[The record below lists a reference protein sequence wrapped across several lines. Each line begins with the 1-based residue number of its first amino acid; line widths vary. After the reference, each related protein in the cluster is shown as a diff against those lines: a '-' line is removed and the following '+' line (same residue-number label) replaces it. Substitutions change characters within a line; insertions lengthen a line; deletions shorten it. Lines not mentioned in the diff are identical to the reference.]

1 MPPHPLKNLKNLK
14 NLQKAAAKADQ
25 TRSLQP
31 RQQAEI
37 HRSGWLRM
45 LAPKSAGGTE
55 LPLPEAVKK
64 EEQIA
69 EADGSTAWLVTLCAG
84 AGWFAG
90 FLPPDLAK
98 EIISTHRLCIAGS
111 GAPTGIATKDGEETW
126 RLTGEWRHA
135 TGASMATH
143 FTMNARLQE
152 EGKPLLDSEGAQ
164 QIRAFIVPAALV
176 TVVPGWNSTGL
187 RATATHG
194 FVLDDVLVPTRQ
206 AFDIRP
212 DAATAPG
219 PLYRFP
225 FVSLAWVTL
234 AANLSGMARH
244 FMALAVETVAQRW
257 PVINGE
263 SARPNAHRVLAEAQR
278 HFETERERF
287 YEALDAAWAKVCA
300 GRPLPAADQQTLAD
314 VSRALVT
321 AARRGVDEIYPC
333 CGLLAAD
340 ERSELN
346 RVWRDLHTASQHA
359 MLAP

>member
-1 MPPHPLKNLKNLK
+1 MHPTHQKNLHRS
-14 NLQKAAAKADQ
+14 AAKADN
-25 TRSLQP
+25 TRTLHP
-31 RQQAEI
+31 RQQAVI
-37 HRSGWLRM
+37 HQSNWLRM

-55 LPLPEAVKK
+55 KNLPEAVRL
-64 EEQIA
+64 EEEIA
-69 EADGSTAWLVTLCAG
+69 ETDGSTAWLVTLCAG

-111 GAPTGIATKDGEETW
+111 GAPTGTATKEGEENW

-135 TGASMATH
+135 TGAPIATH
-143 FTMNARLQE
+143 FTMNARLQA
-152 EGKPLLDSEGAQ
+152 EGRPLLDSEGAQ
-164 QIRAFIVPAALV
+164 QIRAFIVPAAQV
-176 TVVPGWNSTGL
+176 TVIPGWHSTGL

-194 FVLDDVLVPTRQ
+194 FVLNDVLVPARQ

-244 FMALAVETVAQRW
+244 FMALAAEMVAQRW
-257 PVINGE
+257 PMTNGE
-263 SARPNAHRVLAEAQR
+263 SARPNAHRVLSEAQR

-287 YEALDAAWAKVCA
+287 YKTLDAAWATVEA
-300 GRPLPAADQQTLAD
+300 TGHLPAADQQTLAD

-321 AARRGVDEIYPC
+321 AARRGVDETYPC

-346 RVWRDLHTASQHA
+346 RVWRDIHTASQHA